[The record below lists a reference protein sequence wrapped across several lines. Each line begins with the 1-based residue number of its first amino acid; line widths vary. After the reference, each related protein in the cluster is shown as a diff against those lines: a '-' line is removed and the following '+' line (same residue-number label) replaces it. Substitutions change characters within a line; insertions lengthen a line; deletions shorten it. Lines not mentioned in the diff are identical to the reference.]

1 MTDIRELH
9 TSFVS
14 PNFTLITLIH
24 KFVYRNKIGAP
35 STFSKSKQN
44 LIREIPYTITKFFFY
59 GPNFLLLKMWMVHR
73 LYFYIQYLYS
83 FTNNKIRE

>member
-44 LIREIPYTITKFFFY
+44 LIREIPYTITKFVFLWAQFFTFKNVD
-59 GPNFLLLKMWMVHR
+59 GAPTLFLYTIL
-73 LYFYIQYLYS
+73 I
-83 FTNNKIRE
+83 

>member
-44 LIREIPYTITKFFFY
+44 LIREIPYIYNNQIRFFMGPIFY
-59 GPNFLLLKMWMVHR
+59 F
-73 LYFYIQYLYS
+73 
-83 FTNNKIRE
+83 